1 MFSEKEPVS
10 CKWVS
15 NTITEGGEETKP
27 TTQKLNKAS
36 AYYHSSHFLWTQIK
50 MHPLRTGKKMAVL
63 QGGNKWNLD
72 ISLWEVCSSEAKFYL
87 NLWTPTASDPLSGLY

>member
-10 CKWVS
+10 CKWVL

-36 AYYHSSHFLWTQIK
+36 AYYHSSHFLWTHLNKNACITNRQK
-50 MHPLRTGKKMAVL
+50 GGSFTGR
-63 QGGNKWNLD
+63 
-72 ISLWEVCSSEAKFYL
+72 
-87 NLWTPTASDPLSGLY
+87 

>member
-10 CKWVS
+10 CKWVL

-36 AYYHSSHFLWTQIK
+36 AYYHSSHFL
-50 MHPLRTGKKMAVL
+50 
-63 QGGNKWNLD
+63 
-72 ISLWEVCSSEAKFYL
+72 
-87 NLWTPTASDPLSGLY
+87 